1 MPSSWSLKK
10 IWWFAM
16 SVLVV
21 SVWVAVLSDGC
32 CGWSCCWLMWLMCQ
46 FNRAMRPLS
55 KRNSLLAI
63 LISVVADVAYS
74 FVKNSTSFSSDWS
87 GRMMVCGDSW
97 ASTSRPCVRLLTLLL
112 CLYTYS
118 LKCIRICQIPLYP
131 PSVAA
136 LDWCLN
142 SNSIPAYKIEGS
154 VSIEYIE
161 WPPCYC
167 SLKEKEKIKGQY
179 LAVYAYWYKS
189 GIHPVICQ

>member
-10 IWWFAM
+10 MWWFAM

-21 SVWVAVLSDGC
+21 SVWVAILSDGC
-32 CGWSCCWLMWLMCQ
+32 GGWSCCWLMWLMCQ

-63 LISVVADVAYS
+63 LISVVVDVAYS
-74 FVKNSTSFSSDWS
+74 FVKNSTRFSSEWS

-97 ASTSRPCVRLLTLLL
+97 ASTSRPCVRLFTLLL

-118 LKCIRICQIPLYP
+118 LKCIRIFQIPLCP

-142 SNSIPAYKIEGS
+142 SSSIPAYRIEGS
-154 VSIEYIE
+154 FSIEYIE
-161 WPPCYC
+161 WLPCYC
-167 SLKEKEKIKGQY
+167 SLKEKEKKKRAMFNCPCI
-179 LAVYAYWYKS
+179 L
-189 GIHPVICQ
+189 I